1 MVIMPY
7 ASFKDF
13 GKKKTG
19 KVNHE
24 KVVINGIQ
32 FDSLAEA
39 DRYKILRVMEK
50 TGKIKDLKCHPRWEI
65 IPAQKVEGH
74 RSFQAAHYTADFQY
88 IKDDKLVVEDVKSEY
103 TRQAEDYKLRR
114 KLMMLMHG
122 IYVHEVIM

>member
-1 MVIMPY
+1 MAY

-24 KVVINGIQ
+24 KVRIGDEV
-32 FDSLAEA
+32 FDSIAESN
-39 DRYKILRVMEK
+39 RYIELRIMEK
-50 TGKIKDLKCHPRWEI
+50 AGIISDLECHPRYEI
-65 IPAQKVEGH
+65 IPAQRIQGH
-74 RSFQAAHYTADFQY
+74 RSFQAAHYTADFRY
-88 IKDDKLVVEDVKSEY
+88 RKDGELIVEDVKSEY